1 MNDEIK
7 KRSQAGDVRAHS
19 GSWADGRRQLK
30 VSNTAVLKARCV
42 QITARLI
49 CNMWSSFSQLILL
62 LLISQVRISR

>member
-7 KRSQAGDVRAHS
+7 ISGRGSEHTVR
-19 GSWADGRRQLK
+19 ADGRRQLK
-30 VSNTAVLKARCV
+30 VSNTAVLKARHV